1 MQVQHERGL
10 EHASMLHCPTGKLAL
25 VDGIDRVLGD
35 EVPVRQDYR
44 GEIANAVPA
53 QLALGKVDAFDDEG
67 GVLVVTIDQ
76 HGLAYAVARKLL
88 QHVLDR
94 RGHGLP
100 IQAGR
105 ARHMVS
111 AAALLLR
118 FVAVGDGRRD
128 QGIDA
133 RSDPLGNGSRQQHVR
148 VHGHVRAM
156 LLERADRN
164 QHRRLAVA
172 DLGVVHGPGQLG
184 NMNTVHLV
192 VSSSLLGVADSE
204 R

>member
-1 MQVQHERGL
+1 MQHERGL
-10 EHASMLHCPTGKLAL
+10 EHATMLHRPTGELAL

-35 EVPVRQDYR
+35 EVPVRQNHG
-44 GEIANAVPA
+44 GEVANAIPA

-88 QHVLDR
+88 QHILDR
-94 RGHGLP
+94 RGHGLS
-100 IQAGR
+100 IQARG
-105 ARHMVS
+105 ARHVVS

-128 QGIDA
+128 QGVDA
-133 RSDPLGNGSRQQHVR
+133 RGDTLGNGSRQQHVR
-148 VHGHVRAM
+148 VHGHMRAM
-156 LLERADRN
+156 LLERANRN
-164 QHRRLAVA
+164 QHRRLAVT

-192 VSSSLLGVADSE
+192 VSSSVLGVANSE